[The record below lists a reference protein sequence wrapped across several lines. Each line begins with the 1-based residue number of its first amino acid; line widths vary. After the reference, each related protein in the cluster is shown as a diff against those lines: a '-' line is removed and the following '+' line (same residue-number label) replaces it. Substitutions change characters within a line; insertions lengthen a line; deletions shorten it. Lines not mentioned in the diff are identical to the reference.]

1 MKLSTFIVGELK
13 ILRSRADWISVQS
26 RDPIL
31 FRSIITSLQLSETTE
46 SLAAVAV
53 FILSHGEDNGTVFAA
68 DAMYRVDNDILFM
81 LTADKCPYLAGKPKL
96 IFVQAC
102 QGQVFFLI
110 YIFDIKSKSMI
121 KKLLCLPS
129 ISFNCNIF
137 SSAFGIIQRTDG
149 SRSLQEFETE
159 F

>member
-1 MKLSTFIVGELK
+1 MWFIDNVQFTYTFFLYKKYNYNTIVFN
-13 ILRSRADWISVQS
+13 WIYIFV
-26 RDPIL
+26 
-31 FRSIITSLQLSETTE
+31 FRSIISELQLSESTE

-102 QGQVFFLI
+102 QGQVIPLMFTFFLKRDL
-110 YIFDIKSKSMI
+110 IFNDNKSN
-121 KKLLCLPS
+121 L
-129 ISFNCNIF
+129 
-137 SSAFGIIQRTDG
+137 T
-149 SRSLQEFETE
+149 
-159 F
+159 